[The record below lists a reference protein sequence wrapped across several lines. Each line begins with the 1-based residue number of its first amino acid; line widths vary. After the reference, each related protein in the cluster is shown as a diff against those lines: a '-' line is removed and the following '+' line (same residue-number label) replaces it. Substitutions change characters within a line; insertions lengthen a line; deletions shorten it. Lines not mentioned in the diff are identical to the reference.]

1 MHIPDSSFPSAP
13 PRPENIFVQFDGVGI
28 KVQAYVKKDK
38 LKQLR
43 SILEAA
49 STTLELT
56 EK

>member
-1 MHIPDSSFPSAP
+1 MMSYRDSP
-13 PRPENIFVQFDGVGI
+13 PRPENISVQFDGVGI
-28 KVQAYVKKDK
+28 KVEAYVKKDK

-49 STTLELT
+49 SATFELT